1 MEAIYLRDGKF
12 VVEDDNNCSYAG
24 ELVFNGKKSVN
35 LCDDNVSLRTTSKG
49 DIRFNF
55 CGEDLGLFIYEC
67 DSYKF
72 SYELTLYKVAYW
84 LNKIQNDVDDFTGT
98 YTDYLRDFLSD
109 NEDDID
115 SDDYM
120 TVKCLITRLF

>member
-12 VVEDDNNCSYAG
+12 VVEDENNCSYAG
-24 ELVFNGKKSVN
+24 DLVFNGKKSVN
-35 LCDDNVSLRTTSKG
+35 LCDGDVFLRTTSKG

-55 CGEDLGLFIYEC
+55 CGEDLGLFVDDYN
-67 DSYKF
+67 F
-72 SYELTLYKVAYW
+72 SYNHTLYKVAYW
-84 LNKIQNDVDDFTGT
+84 LNKIQNDKQGFIED
-98 YTDYLRDFLSD
+98 YKNYLREFLSD